1 MTGDNWKTPL
11 IHISEIGHSVTPLKD
26 ATDALKETKKV
37 VEFCLGEVCV
47 ASDYRTTA
55 AKTNAPHHHPHFK
68 FKFRHESN
76 VLIYVMQRHVE
87 KL

>member
-1 MTGDNWKTPL
+1 MNNLFWLAGMASLIYTAWKGML
-11 IHISEIGHSVTPLKD
+11 VQVLHDH
-26 ATDALKETKKV
+26 KV
-37 VEFCLGEVCV
+37 FCLGEVCV
-47 ASDYRTTA
+47 ASDYRTPA
-55 AKTNAPHHHPHFK
+55 AKTNAPHNHPHFK